1 MIPSTASIFARL
13 ISSFSRLRAHLTQ
26 RPSGEAQ
33 AFTARPSLGERRDGI
48 PPALS
53 FAQQRL
59 WYLDQLEPQRAVY
72 NVPSALRLVG
82 GALDLGAVK
91 RCIDEIVRRHA
102 ALRTTFG
109 TRGDSPVQV
118 IAPSLEIEMPVVDL
132 SDRSP
137 SEREQELDGFLRKA
151 AQEPFNLASGPL
163 LRSAVVRMDDRDH
176 VLFFM
181 VHHTVFDGWSANVF
195 QRELV
200 ALYEAL
206 AAGKP
211 SPLPDL
217 PVQYSDYAVWQRDW
231 LQGGELEKQLSY
243 WRERLGGELPVLEL
257 PADHPRPATQSF
269 RGEREY
275 LQIPKPLVEALAGL
289 GRAQKATLFMV
300 LVAAYNVL
308 LYRYTGQED
317 VCVGTPI
324 ANRTRK
330 EVEGLIGL
338 FANTLVLRTSLQ
350 GEPSFRELIER
361 VREVCLGA
369 YAHQDLPFEVLVADL
384 RLARDLSRTPLY
396 QTMLVFTGV
405 SVHEDVRMAGISLRH
420 QRIGTGVA
428 QTDLVLW
435 VSETRDGLSVA
446 CDYCADLFER
456 STISRFLKSFEV
468 LLAGI
473 AGNPDRSIAEIPLL
487 TQAEARQLEEWNAT
501 GTDRPRD
508 ECVHQLFERQVEK
521 TPERTAVVHFEGTE
535 LTYGQLNER
544 ANRLAHCLRSLDV
557 GPDVLVGIHVER
569 SAEMLVGVL
578 GILKAGGAYVPLDPD
593 YPRERLAYMMED
605 AGMKVLVTEDKLK
618 PELPDNSA
626 KVVCLDGDWEEISKQ
641 SGSNPDVV
649 NTPADLAYVTYTSGS
664 TGKPKGVMVPHG
676 AMVNFLLSMANEPG
690 LSEDD
695 VLLAVTTLS
704 FDIHVLE
711 LYLPLIRGAR
721 VVVAGREVIGD
732 GSRLLEALE
741 RSGATV
747 MQATP
752 GTWRVLIAAGWQGS
766 ERLKVL
772 CGGEALPRD
781 LLRGLR
787 ERVGVVWNMY
797 GPTETTVWST
807 CYPLKDADAPIL
819 IGRPIANTTA
829 YVLDRHMQVVPVGV
843 PGELHIGGGGVTR
856 GYWNRPELTAE
867 RFIPDPFAKGPGA
880 RLYRTGDLARYR
892 GDGNLE
898 YLNRTDNQVK
908 VRGFRIEL
916 GEIESVLAEFESVKQ
931 AVVVVKELR
940 PGDAR
945 LVAYVVPRAGEMPT
959 PTELRR
965 HLRTKL
971 PEYMVPQH
979 FVDMDELPLTPA
991 GKIDR
996 KGLIAAFKL
1005 GGVAAAEHVG
1015 PRNDTEKRIAG
1026 IWQEALGLEE
1036 VSVHDNFFEI
1046 GGHSLLA
1053 MQVIS
1058 RIKRETGVQLNPRA
1072 ILLNTL
1078 EQIAGQYFQESG
1090 KTAVANGKEKP
1101 RAGTAVGRFL
1111 RKLLFLIRVERSG
1124 STQ

>member
-1 MIPSTASIFARL
+1 LIPRTASRFTKL
-13 ISSFSRLRAHLTQ
+13 IASFSRLRVLSTKRLSGKAQ
-26 RPSGEAQ
+26 RLPSTPFSGKE
-33 AFTARPSLGERRDGI
+33 RDGL

-59 WYLDQLEPQRAVY
+59 WYLDQLEPTTDVY
-72 NVPSALRLVG
+72 NVPSAFRSSG
-82 GALDLGAVK
+82 GALDLEVVK

-109 TRGDSPVQV
+109 MRGDSPVQV

-137 SEREQELDGFLRKA
+137 SEREQELDGFLRKES
-151 AQEPFNLASGPL
+151 QKPFNLARGPL
-163 LRSAVVRMDDRDH
+163 LRSAVVRMDERDH
-176 VLFFM
+176 VLFFV

-195 QRELV
+195 QRELI
-200 ALYEAL
+200 ALYEAF
-206 AAGKP
+206 AAGTP

-217 PVQYSDYAVWQRDW
+217 PLQYADHAVWQREW

-243 WRERLGGELPVLEL
+243 WKEQLGGELPVLEL

-269 RGEREY
+269 RGAREY
-275 LQIPKPLVEALAGL
+275 LQIPKPLVEALTGL

-300 LVAAYNVL
+300 LVAAYDAL

-324 ANRTRK
+324 ASRTRK

-338 FANTLVLRTSLQ
+338 FANTLVLRTRLQ
-350 GEPSFRELIER
+350 GEPSFRGLMER

-369 YAHQDLPFEVLVADL
+369 YAHQDIPFEVLVAEL

-396 QTMLVFTGV
+396 QTMLAFTGV
-405 SVHEDVRMAGISLRH
+405 PVHEDLRMAGISLRA
-420 QRIGTGVA
+420 QRIDASVA

-446 CDYCADLFER
+446 CDYCADLFEK
-456 STISRFLKSFEV
+456 STITRFLKSFEV

-473 AGNPDRSIAEIPLL
+473 ARNPDRSIAEIPLL
-487 TQAEARQLEEWNAT
+487 TQAETRQLEAWNAT
-501 GTDRPRD
+501 GTDYPRD

-521 TPERTAVVHFEGTE
+521 TPDSRAVVHCEGME
-535 LTYGQLNER
+535 LTYRELNER
-544 ANRLAHCLRSLDV
+544 ANRLAHCLRRLSV
-557 GPDVLVGIHVER
+557 GPDALVGIHVER

-593 YPRERLAYMMED
+593 YPRERLAYMMQD

-618 PELPDNSA
+618 SELPESSA
-626 KVVCLDGDWEEISKQ
+626 KVVCLDRDWEEISKQ
-641 SGSNPDVV
+641 SGSNPNVV
-649 NTPADLAYVTYTSGS
+649 NKPGDLAYVTYTSGS

-721 VVVAGREVIGD
+721 VVVAGREVTGD

-752 GTWRVLIAAGWQGS
+752 GTWRILIAAGWQGS

-781 LLRGLR
+781 LLRGLL

-797 GPTETTVWST
+797 GPTETTVWSA
-807 CYPLKDADAPIL
+807 CHPLKDADAPIL

-843 PGELHIGGGGVTR
+843 PGELHIGGDGVTR

-867 RFIPDPFAKGPGA
+867 RFIPDPFAKDPGA
-880 RLYRTGDLARYR
+880 RLYRTGDVARYR
-892 GDGNLE
+892 EDGSLE
-898 YLNRTDNQVK
+898 YLNRIDNQVK

-931 AVVVVKELR
+931 AVVVVKEVR

-959 PTELRR
+959 PTDLRR
-965 HLRTKL
+965 HLRTRL

-996 KGLIAAFKL
+996 KGLVTAFKL
-1005 GGVAAAEHVG
+1005 GGVAAAENVG
-1015 PRNDTEKRIAG
+1015 PRTDTEKRIAA
-1026 IWQEALGLEE
+1026 IWQEALGLEG

-1058 RIKRETGVQLNPRA
+1058 RIKSETGVQLNPRI

-1078 EQIAGQYFQESG
+1078 EQIAGQHFQESG
-1090 KTAVANGKEKP
+1090 KTAVANGQEKP
-1101 RAGTAVGRFL
+1101 QAGTAAGRLL
-1111 RKLLFLIRVERSG
+1111 RKLRSLIRVERRG
-1124 STQ
+1124 SRR